1 MNLFRQIFCVVL
13 LLLAAIAGVGLIP
26 VQAAKDFWAGP
37 SVQSPKLELL
47 VFEADSCGYC
57 EIFRRDIAPGY
68 NLAPLA
74 TTAPLRF
81 IDIGKVDLD
90 KLGLTARLEVLP
102 TTVLMKNGHE
112 VERISGLTA
121 PSTFY
126 VLLKHMIA
134 KNGE

>member
-1 MNLFRQIFCVVL
+1 MTRFRHIYRVA
-13 LLLAAIAGVGLIP
+13 LLLAVIAAYGQLPG
-26 VQAAKDFWAGP
+26 QAARDIWAVPGL
-37 SVQSPKLELL
+37 QSPKLELL
-47 VFEADSCGYC
+47 VFEAEACGYC

-74 TTAPLRF
+74 AAAPLRF

-90 KLGLTARLEVLP
+90 KLGLTARLEILP
-102 TTVLMKNGHE
+102 TTVLMKDGRE

-134 KNGE
+134 KNEE